1 MNVKQFGT
9 VVDTAKR
16 RQDRKIPESR
26 VEDFQALVSINADA
40 TVVLDLDGYVLYVNP
55 AAESLFSLSSA
66 EMVGAFFG
74 FPLVLDEPVELHILR
89 KFIEFVVAEM
99 RMVEVNWA
107 GESSYL
113 LSFRDLTDRIKAE
126 LATSQ
131 ARYELDV
138 MVTDRTLELSEA
150 NKLLK
155 REIIEHHQTE
165 EALKEAKAQ
174 AELYLDLMGHD
185 INNIN
190 QIALGYLEL
199 ALSMPPD
206 EREDVLLNPPVEAL
220 QRSAELIKNVR
231 KLQRKRS
238 GVYRPEVYD
247 LSELIEGVAA
257 QYNNIPNRYVRI
269 TIGSKKDIRVQAD
282 ELLKDVFAN
291 LIGNAI
297 KHSEGTLLILI
308 WIVAERGERFCRVM
322 IDDNGPGI
330 PDDMKKKIFGRPD
343 KSFSKMSGTGLG
355 LYLVKTLVESYKGHV
370 WADDRVKGDYSKG
383 ARFVVMLPI
392 VEQ

>member
-1 MNVKQFGT
+1 MDIKRNTT
-9 VVDTAKR
+9 VINTAKHR
-16 RQDRKIPESR
+16 RDKKIPKSR

-40 TVVLDLDGYVLYVNP
+40 MVVLDHEGYVLYVNP
-55 AAESLFSLSSA
+55 AAESLFSLSTA

-74 FPLVLDEPVELHILR
+74 FPISLDESVDLHIIR
-89 KFIEFVVAEM
+89 EFKDLVAAEM
-99 RMVEVNWA
+99 RMVEVKWA

-113 LSFRDLTDRIKAE
+113 LSFRDMTQRIKAE
-126 LATSQ
+126 QELSQ
-131 ARYELDV
+131 ARDELDAKV
-138 MVTDRTLELSEA
+138 AVRTQEMSEA
-150 NKLLK
+150 NRLL
-155 REIIEHHQTE
+155 RLEIVEHHRTE

-199 ALSMPPD
+199 AMSIPPD
-206 EREDVLLNPPVEAL
+206 ARKDELLEKPVEAL

-231 KLQRKRS
+231 KVQRGRS
-238 GVYRPEVYD
+238 GEYKPEVYD
-247 LSELIEGVAA
+247 LGELIEGVAA
-257 QYNNIPNRYVRI
+257 QYSDVPNRYVKI
-269 TIGSKKDIRVQAD
+269 TMGSKKHIRVQAD

-297 KHSEGTLLILI
+297 KHSEGTLLIVI
-308 WIVAERGERFCRVM
+308 WMVAERGDRFCRVM

-330 PDDMKKKIFGRPD
+330 SDDMKKKIFERLGPG
-343 KSFSKMSGTGLG
+343 SSKTGGNGLG
-355 LYLVKTLVESYKGHV
+355 LYLVKTLVDSYKGHV
-370 WADDRVKGDYSKG
+370 WADDRIKGDHTKG

-392 VEQ
+392 IEQ